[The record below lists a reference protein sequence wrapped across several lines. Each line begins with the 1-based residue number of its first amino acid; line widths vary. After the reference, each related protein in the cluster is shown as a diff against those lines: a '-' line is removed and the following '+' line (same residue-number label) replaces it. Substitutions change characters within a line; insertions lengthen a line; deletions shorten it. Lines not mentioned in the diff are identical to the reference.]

1 MGDSILDVMEQLVP
15 IGRFSR
21 MTRLSIKALRHY
33 DRIGLL
39 QPAEVDPSSGY
50 RYYRLTQTRTAEAI
64 RLLRGVDMSLDDS
77 ATVLADDTAPDVVD
91 KLLDRHRER
100 LAESVRVQQRRL
112 TTVQRLITG
121 KEPLVPYDV
130 TTKTIDPI
138 TVVSIRRHTDKAGI
152 STAIGESMH
161 ALYATVMG
169 SAAELAGA
177 PTVLYHDVID
187 EEQSGDLEV
196 ALPIAEPAGPIAVD
210 GNMVR
215 RTVDGGM
222 VATTLHHG
230 AYDEIDGAYHVL
242 AGWIAEHG
250 HTPGF
255 PARELYLNDP
265 SEVPEDEQL
274 TEVQWPFG

>member
-64 RLLRGVDMSLDDS
+64 RLLRGVDMSLDDI

-177 PTVLYHDVID
+177 PTVLCHDVID

-210 GNMVR
+210 GDMVR

-222 VATTLHHG
+222 VATTHHHG

-265 SEVPEDEQL
+265 SEVPEGEQL

>member
-64 RLLRGVDMSLDDS
+64 RLLRGVDMSLDDI

-210 GNMVR
+210 GDMVR

-265 SEVPEDEQL
+265 SEVPEGEQL

>member
-64 RLLRGVDMSLDDS
+64 RLLRGVDMSLDDI

-196 ALPIAEPAGPIAVD
+196 ALPIAEPADPIAVD
-210 GNMVR
+210 GDMVR

>member
-64 RLLRGVDMSLDDS
+64 RLLRGVDMSLDDI

-265 SEVPEDEQL
+265 GEVPEGEQL

>member
-39 QPAEVDPSSGY
+39 QPAEVDSSSGY

-64 RLLRGVDMSLDDS
+64 RLLRGVDMSLDDI

-210 GNMVR
+210 GDMVR

-265 SEVPEDEQL
+265 SEVPEGEQL

>member
-64 RLLRGVDMSLDDS
+64 RLLRGVDMSLDDI

>member
-64 RLLRGVDMSLDDS
+64 RLLRGVDMSLDDI

-138 TVVSIRRHTDKAGI
+138 TVVSIRRHTDKAGF

>member
-64 RLLRGVDMSLDDS
+64 RLLRGVDMSLDDI

-255 PARELYLNDP
+255 PAREL
-265 SEVPEDEQL
+265 
-274 TEVQWPFG
+274 

>member
-39 QPAEVDPSSGY
+39 EPAEVDPSSGY
-50 RYYRLTQTRTAEAI
+50 RYYRLTQTRQAEAI
-64 RLLRGVDMSLDDS
+64 RLLRGIDMSLDDI
-77 ATVLADDTAPDVVD
+77 ATLLADGTAPDVVD

-130 TTKTIDPI
+130 TTRTIDPI

-161 ALYATVMG
+161 TLYATVMG

-196 ALPIAEPAGPIAVD
+196 ALPIAEPAGPITVD
-210 GNMVR
+210 GDMVR
-215 RTVDGGM
+215 RVVDGGT
-222 VATTLHHG
+222 VATTMHHG
-230 AYDEIDGAYHVL
+230 AYDEIGGAYHVL

-250 HTPGF
+250 HTPSF

-265 SEVPEDEQL
+265 SQVPEGEQL
-274 TEVQWPFG
+274 TEVQWPFE

>member
-1 MGDSILDVMEQLVP
+1 M
-15 IGRFSR
+15 
-21 MTRLSIKALRHY
+21 
-33 DRIGLL
+33 
-39 QPAEVDPSSGY
+39 
-50 RYYRLTQTRTAEAI
+50 
-64 RLLRGVDMSLDDS
+64 
-77 ATVLADDTAPDVVD
+77 
-91 KLLDRHRER
+91 
-100 LAESVRVQQRRL
+100 
-112 TTVQRLITG
+112 
-121 KEPLVPYDV
+121 
-130 TTKTIDPI
+130 
-138 TVVSIRRHTDKAGI
+138 VSIRRHTDKAGI

-210 GNMVR
+210 GDMVR

-222 VATTLHHG
+222 VATTHHHG

-265 SEVPEDEQL
+265 SEVPEGEQL